1 MNVEDS
7 YLRSVERRLRAIAPE
22 HRRAVLDDLRGHFA
36 DAGDAGRPV
45 DETIRGLGSAQEI
58 ADRAVEEF
66 GADASASYG
75 RAERAWRVLQGTA
88 VATAIVLG
96 VVAAFIMPTQEMVM
110 TGTDPDGMVTMTPT
124 TTIAEA
130 MGLGAALFALI
141 PAVLTAVPLAVSRNG
156 RAVASVLCTSALTC
170 VVFVSWLVPGDIFMP
185 AVMLAWSALIVR
197 WRMPRGGFGW
207 GWRVLGA
214 ALAVLPVAAFLLVYG
229 ATLPFG
235 AMPRRYADHSDL
247 EGGGPS
253 LGVEGG
259 GWVLAAA
266 VVSIAVIMIIGR
278 RWVGWVL
285 AAVGAATLV
294 TALISGSM
302 LISLITWVGG
312 WWLTIGLAHA
322 VATPRR
328 R

>member
-22 HRRAVLDDLRGHFA
+22 HRSAVLDDLRGHFA

-75 RAERAWRVLQGTA
+75 RAELAWRVLQGTA

-96 VVAAFIMPTQEMVM
+96 VVAAFIMPTFATDRGDLTAFEMDGLWFALVPLLPTVAAALPLAAPRTARSVIVTVSIM
-110 TGTDPDGMVTMTPT
+110 LQMVLTMFLWLTFGGFFLPPILLTVAGMVVWH
-124 TTIAEA
+124 
-130 MGLGAALFALI
+130 GLRGRGFGI
-141 PAVLTAVPLAVSRNG
+141 SWRIVGAVLTMLPL
-156 RAVASVLCTSALTC
+156 L
-170 VVFVSWLVPGDIFMP
+170 
-185 AVMLAWSALIVR
+185 
-197 WRMPRGGFGW
+197 
-207 GWRVLGA
+207 
-214 ALAVLPVAAFLLVYG
+214 AFLLVYG
-229 ATLPFG
+229 VPLPFG
-235 AMPRRYADHSDL
+235 GTPRRYADYSAVD
-247 EGGGPS
+247 GGGPS
-253 LGVEGG
+253 LGLEGG
-259 GWVLAAA
+259 GYVLAFGIIVIAVFMILGRRWAGWVLAG
-266 VVSIAVIMIIGR
+266 IGMF
-278 RWVGWVL
+278 VMLPGL
-285 AAVGAATLV
+285 LSGALLTLMF
-294 TALISGSM
+294 I
-302 LISLITWVGG
+302 WVGG